1 MEKAISSFTNIVE
14 QEIVMKKFPTE
25 AFFEY
30 YLSSTKIKENELLD
44 ERVFKKV
51 VEQFKRDYKPKTA
64 QQSEGEQ
71 PKVTIK
77 INMVDFLTSPSVI
90 PEYEIVVENQK
101 PKEEEIVVPDEK
113 PEGKLSI
120 KCKQLQKTQLNDK
133 QVKVIL
139 NEPKYDFRED
149 LIIKVETPSEGWTV
163 YRTYSD
169 FKWLYNQLDAILPKQ
184 PIPALIGSYG
194 CDKEKKRK
202 KLQIYFQQ
210 FLDFI
215 LLNEE
220 LKANQSLIYFLSIE
234 DREKFEEI
242 QDDLS
247 VINKPNKI
255 EEYETLSGK
264 VITDDNPDYE
274 KYYTNIKNYADIS
287 SSLYYKMNGNLYD
300 FNRGINKAVE
310 ALEYLQKDFETLNLM
325 NRRVLLPENIIKTGD
340 ELGRF
345 ATAWSELLTKQKNAI
360 RSYIKTYYK
369 FILKQHEA
377 LFEECKD
384 REEKDSKYKK
394 KREELYREKY
404 KLWDK
409 KDIARYGIKKDE
421 VDLEKLNIDQE
432 YAFSVMKPK
441 ETKELH
447 QLKKLRNL
455 ENDNLIRYLKI
466 MLNYQKNDMINNLKN
481 FYNEFCGTLS
491 ENTTLIESLKKFIEE
506 VENIQKNPQTKP
518 KESQSEQ
525 ASSQ

>member
-1 MEKAISSFTNIVE
+1 MC
-14 QEIVMKKFPTE
+14 
-25 AFFEY
+25 
-30 YLSSTKIKENELLD
+30 LL
-44 ERVFKKV
+44 
-51 VEQFKRDYKPKTA
+51 
-64 QQSEGEQ
+64 
-71 PKVTIK
+71 
-77 INMVDFLTSPSVI
+77 FLIRKSGLDVLRFS
-90 PEYEIVVENQK
+90 
-101 PKEEEIVVPDEK
+101 
-113 PEGKLSI
+113 
-120 KCKQLQKTQLNDK
+120 
-133 QVKVIL
+133 
-139 NEPKYDFRED
+139 EPKYDSNED

-220 LKANQSLIYFLSIE
+220 FKANQSLISFLSIE
-234 DREKFEEI
+234 DREKFEKI
-242 QDDLS
+242 TNDLL
-247 VINKPNKI
+247 VINKPSKI

-274 KYYTNIKNYADIS
+274 KYYKSIKNYADIS
-287 SSLYYKMNGNLYD
+287 SSLYDKMNSNLQD
-300 FNRGINKAVE
+300 FNRGIKEAVE
-310 ALEYLQKDFETLNLM
+310 ALGYLQKDFETLNLM

-345 ATAWSELLTKQKNAI
+345 ATAWSELLTKQKGALS
-360 RSYIKTYYK
+360 SYIKTYYK

-384 REEKDSKYKK
+384 REEKDTKYKK
-394 KREELYREKY
+394 KREELYKEKY

-421 VDLEKLNIDQE
+421 VDLEKLNSDQE

-447 QLKKLRNL
+447 QLKKLRN
-455 ENDNLIRYLKI
+455 
-466 MLNYQKNDMINNLKN
+466 
-481 FYNEFCGTLS
+481 
-491 ENTTLIESLKKFIEE
+491 
-506 VENIQKNPQTKP
+506 
-518 KESQSEQ
+518 
-525 ASSQ
+525 